1 MESLRKRTLTIQ
13 LEEKRPSE
21 MLAALHEHTKDMKV
35 EEEVPRH
42 IWLEK
47 LPLDLRHSLAL
58 SEKYLCL
65 IQEVFGADIM
75 QEQYIGYCKGTLRG
89 HSGGEA
95 ARDNVSHQ
103 MVLQLTERWQSLLY
117 GEGELSR

>member
-75 QEQYIGYCKGTLRG
+75 QEQYIGYFKGTLLR

-95 ARDNVSHQ
+95 ARDNVPHQ
-103 MVLQLTERWQSLLY
+103 MVIRLTEHRQSLLY